1 MAAAVLTIK
10 TALVVVVLSRDHHV
24 HGLGRIARW
33 HPCGVHT
40 ARGCHSGSRE
50 RTSGVV
56 AHCALKTGLG
66 YSSSKASSRH
76 GPARLVGLFVR
87 LCHTNG
93 MVATTPLDPCACERN
108 AQRGNTRRRAAY
120 TWCCPATES
129 LARVAL
135 TPAAKK
141 QQCLKKKSRAAKEA
155 GGGGRGSG
163 GSDDAGVAVGDGTDV
178 ADRIPSPPRFVWRSP
193 AAVRAVGKVPDVR
206 AIRVPTGKGDV
217 QMIAIRRLIKNTL
230 NAADHGSCACKWSGK

>member
-1 MAAAVLTIK
+1 M
-10 TALVVVVLSRDHHV
+10 
-24 HGLGRIARW
+24 
-33 HPCGVHT
+33 
-40 ARGCHSGSRE
+40 RE
-50 RTSGVV
+50 RTTDGCSCTHNQNSTGCCSAFPQPPYTWTQAHRPLAPLWCSHCTGVPLRLAGTHIRSGSP
-56 AHCALKTGLG
+56 L
-66 YSSSKASSRH
+66 R
-76 GPARLVGLFVR
+76 PQNRPGLFQQQGKLKARPGPTGGALRTAVPYKR
-87 LCHTNG
+87 NG
-93 MVATTPLDPCACERN
+93 GTTPLDPCACERN

-141 QQCLKKKSRAAKEA
+141 AVFLKKSRAAKEA

-217 QMIAIRRLIKNTL
+217 
-230 NAADHGSCACKWSGK
+230 